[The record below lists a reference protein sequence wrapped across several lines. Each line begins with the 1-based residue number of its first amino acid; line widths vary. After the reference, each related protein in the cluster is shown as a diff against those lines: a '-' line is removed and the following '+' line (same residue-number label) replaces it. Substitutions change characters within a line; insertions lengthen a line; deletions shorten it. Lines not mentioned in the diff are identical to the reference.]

1 MYNANSVNLNVSV
14 DKPSKPVDEYDVN
27 SDGASNKSVNS
38 DLYQA
43 VFPIYHLSKLSG
55 VFPTRFVAQAS
66 GRYQGRLSI
75 IDSVYSIFLLTC
87 LISAEIY
94 GFWRD
99 LRDGWEHSTR
109 LKSQNAVI
117 VTSSDVLGVMSLTT
131 VAIIGSILRWKQ
143 VQSVID
149 KLVDCDE
156 KIGII
161 SPKKVRRYTIL
172 LTLCTVSYAI
182 ILSCLD
188 VYTWNHEVKLNKKLN
203 DKGPINYLPLYFM
216 YIVIMMM
223 EVQYAVATYNIG
235 QRFSRLNKC
244 LENILRSGR
253 ITDQFRKDLGL
264 GACVPSIN
272 HHNHRSAIIINLD
285 IFLNIFEVIEHTLKM
300 IRTVLLAGDLRDQG
314 QVPMYIRQDLGNT
327 RMFRKSKIMDS
338 SGTNDGKGF
347 TDSIAQLVT
356 VHASLCDT
364 VTLINTAYGVI
375 ILVITITCLIH
386 LIITPYFLIM
396 EADGRRE
403 PLFLA
408 VQGLWCV
415 FHIWRLLMIVQ
426 PTYTTTIQGKKTAV
440 LVSQLL
446 SANHDKEG
454 RKQLEIFSLQLLHRP
469 LEFSACGL
477 FTLDRTL
484 VTSIAGAV
492 TTYLVIL
499 IQFQKEDDT
508 KGNYD
513 SILKNATQILKNAST
528 LHNLTAG
535 KLGLI

>member
-264 GACVPSIN
+264 
-272 HHNHRSAIIINLD
+272 
-285 IFLNIFEVIEHTLKM
+285 
-300 IRTVLLAGDLRDQG
+300 AGDLRDQG

>member
-1 MYNANSVNLNVSV
+1 MQLTNYFMIAPTNINETVLMSKKTHICWNNFDKQQMANTYKS
-14 DKPSKPVDEYDVN
+14 DKPTKVNEYDVN
-27 SDGASNKSVNS
+27 SDGANNKSVNS

-55 VFPTRFVAQAS
+55 VFPTRFVGQAS
-66 GRYQGRLSI
+66 GRYQGRLSVT
-75 IDSVYSIFLLTC
+75 DSVYSVCLLTC
-87 LISAEIY
+87 LIGAEIWGY
-94 GFWRD
+94 WRD

-117 VTSSDVLGVMSLTT
+117 VTTSDVLGVMSLT
-131 VAIIGSILRWKQ
+131 ASSIIGSILRWKH
-143 VQSVID
+143 VQTIID

-156 KIGII
+156 KLGIV
-161 SPKKVRRYTIL
+161 SPKKIRRYTIL
-172 LTLCTVSYAI
+172 LTLCSLLYSI
-182 ILSCLD
+182 IISCLD
-188 VYTWNHEVKLNKKLN
+188 IYTWHYEVKLNKKLN
-203 DKGPINYLPLYFM
+203 DKGPINYVPLYFM
-216 YIVIMMM
+216 YIVIIMM
-223 EVQYAVATYNIG
+223 EVQYAVATYNVY
-235 QRFSRLNKC
+235 QRFCRLNKN
-244 LENILRSGR
+244 LENILKSGR

-264 GACVPSIN
+264 
-272 HHNHRSAIIINLD
+272 
-285 IFLNIFEVIEHTLKM
+285 
-300 IRTVLLAGDLRDQG
+300 AGDLRDQG
-314 QVPMYIRQDLGNT
+314 QHATYVRQDVGNV
-327 RMFRKSKIMDS
+327 RMFRRSKIMDS
-338 SGTNDGKGF
+338 SNTNDGKSF
-347 TDSIAQLVT
+347 TDSISQLMT

-364 VTLINTAYGVI
+364 VMLINAAYGVVA
-375 ILVITITCLIH
+375 LVITITCLIH

-408 VQGLWCV
+408 VQGLWCI

-426 PTYTTTIQGKKTAV
+426 PTYTATTQGKKTAV

-446 SANHDKEG
+446 STSPDKES

-499 IQFQKEDDT
+499 LQFQKQDED
-508 KGNYD
+508 KGNFD
-513 SILKNATQILKNAST
+513 NILKNATQMLKNAST

-535 KLGLI
+535 RLGLN

>member
-1 MYNANSVNLNVSV
+1 MQLVNYFARAPTNIIDENILMSRKTHRRWGNF
-14 DKPSKPVDEYDVN
+14 DKQQMTNRMSNKPTNVDEYDVN
-27 SDGASNKSVNS
+27 SDGVNNKSVNS

-43 VFPIYHLSKLSG
+43 LFPIYHLSKLSG
-55 VFPTRFVAQAS
+55 VFPTRFVRQVS
-66 GRYQGRLSI
+66 GRYHGRLSVT
-75 IDSVYSIFLLTC
+75 DSIYSVCLLIC
-87 LISAEIY
+87 LIGAEIW

-117 VTSSDVLGVMSLTT
+117 VTASDVIGVMSLTAAS
-131 VAIIGSILRWKQ
+131 VIGSILCWKHIQ
-143 VQSVID
+143 TIID

-156 KIGII
+156 KLGIV
-161 SPKKVRRYTIL
+161 SPKKIRRYTIF
-172 LTLCTVSYAI
+172 LTLSSLLYSIV
-182 ILSCLD
+182 LSCLD
-188 VYTWNHEVKLNKKLN
+188 IYTWNYEVKLNKKLN
-203 DKGPINYLPLYFM
+203 DKGPINYVPLYFM

-223 EVQYAVATYNIG
+223 EVQYAVATYNVC
-235 QRFSRLNKC
+235 QRFCRLNKNV
-244 LENILRSGR
+244 ENILKSDR

-264 GACVPSIN
+264 AS
-272 HHNHRSAIIINLD
+272 D
-285 IFLNIFEVIEHTLKM
+285 F
-300 IRTVLLAGDLRDQG
+300 RDQG
-314 QVPMYIRQDLGNT
+314 QLATNIRQDMENV
-327 RMFRKSKIMDS
+327 RIFRKTKIMDS
-338 SGTNDGKGF
+338 SITNDGKNF
-347 TDSIAQLVT
+347 THSIAQLMT
-356 VHASLCDT
+356 VHGSLCDT
-364 VTLINTAYGVI
+364 VMLINAAYGVVT
-375 ILVITITCLIH
+375 LVITITCLIH

-408 VQGLWCV
+408 VQGLWCI

-426 PTYTTTIQGKKTAV
+426 PTYAAITQGKKTAV

-446 SANHDKEG
+446 SMSPDREG

-499 IQFQKEDDT
+499 IQFQKDDDT
-508 KGNYD
+508 KGNFNN
-513 SILKNATQILKNAST
+513 ILKNATQILKNAS
-528 LHNLTAG
+528 LHNPTAG
-535 KLGLI
+535 KLDLN